1 MLVEDTVMSGL
12 GGCWWRFGGRYSNEL
27 IGWCWTL
34 GLVEVWWR
42 FGGRY
47 SNEWIG
53 WCWTL
58 GLVEVWWKI
67 Q

>member
-1 MLVEDTVMSGL
+1 MEDNYNEQWIGRCRTLVEVWWKIIIVNSGL
-12 GGCWWRFGGRYSNEL
+12 GGVGRWWG
-27 IGWCWTL
+27 
-34 GLVEVWWR
+34 VWWR

-58 GLVEVWWKI
+58 RLVEVW
-67 Q
+67 

>member
-1 MLVEDTVMSGL
+1 MVLDV
-12 GGCWWRFGGRYSNEL
+12 GG
-27 IGWCWTL
+27 
-34 GLVEVWWR
+34 GLVEV
-42 FGGRY
+42 
-47 SNEWIG
+47 NEWIG